1 MSLASASWRTIC
13 PQHKQKVW
21 RPDLS
26 GKIVSSIVQMPLLGF
41 TSWIRVITKIL
52 QRFIFF
58 VFFFGGEQVEK
69 WVWLGDEVKGSSPKH
84 VTSFL
89 GRYILQQSL
98 PFGKF
103 RESSSRTETAPSS
116 KSSPPVSYYVMV
128 IYTEFLYYG
137 GLLVVDLPSTLSVSG
152 WSKISITASCSKPI
166 VSFEVALLNFR

>member
-1 MSLASASWRTIC
+1 M
-13 PQHKQKVW
+13 
-21 RPDLS
+21 
-26 GKIVSSIVQMPLLGF
+26 
-41 TSWIRVITKIL
+41 
-52 QRFIFF
+52 
-58 VFFFGGEQVEK
+58 EK
-69 WVWLGDEVKGSSPKH
+69 WVGLGDKVKGSSPKH

-103 RESSSRTETAPSS
+103 RESSSHTETAPSS

-152 WSKISITASCSKPI
+152 
-166 VSFEVALLNFR
+166 